1 MIANAEQNA
10 LHRMIERIVRALDEN
25 EVDLLLEILKKVG

>member
-10 LHRMIERIVRALDEN
+10 APRMIERIVRALDEN

>member
-10 LHRMIERIVRALDEN
+10 LYRMIERMVEALDEN